1 MSKEALSGGE
11 RILLKDSGGT
21 PREQSSPPTPQWP
34 DVIGSGD
41 FKKALS
47 GGDSMLRPK
56 GEKVD
61 SVVATHSPSAQLREI
76 AEKYFWHNTL
86 PSFNSTNCVELHN
99 EQVLRSM
106 QEALSGGE
114 TNNSAGAKWNKAS
127 SETDETSPPTQ
138 LREIAEKCVAQI
150 NCPFEDNPKVLEAV
164 LRAMQEAWETGYKFG
179 CDADNVQF
187 KYGYKKGLADGDDT
201 HALQ

>member
-99 EQVLRSM
+99 EQVLR
-106 QEALSGGE
+106 
-114 TNNSAGAKWNKAS
+114 
-127 SETDETSPPTQ
+127 
-138 LREIAEKCVAQI
+138 
-150 NCPFEDNPKVLEAV
+150 
-164 LRAMQEAWETGYKFG
+164 AMQEAWEIGYK
-179 CDADNVQF
+179 CACEADNAQF

-201 HALQ
+201 HAL